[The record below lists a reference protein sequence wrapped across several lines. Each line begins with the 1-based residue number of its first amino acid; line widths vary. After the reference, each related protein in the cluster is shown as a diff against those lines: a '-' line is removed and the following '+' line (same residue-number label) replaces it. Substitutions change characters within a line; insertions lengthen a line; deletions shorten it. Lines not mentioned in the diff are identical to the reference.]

1 MIPLAPGA
9 LPLAGH
15 AHSIIRNPL
24 GFLRTLA
31 PYGDI
36 VRVRLGPITA
46 LVLCDPALVRQ
57 VLLNDRLFDKGGP
70 TYERAREFLGDSL
83 STCPHSQ
90 HRQQRRRLQPAFHA
104 TRLPQYTR
112 TMTDQIGV
120 VTRTWRDGQTIDVMA
135 ETKKITVRVLTR
147 SIFGTD
153 LSDREIE
160 QISRGIDDLT
170 AGMHARMFLPAPL
183 DRLPTPRNVRYHRA
197 NSTIRGIVQRLI
209 DEDRRRPVGASGPE
223 TLLSLLTADDWDDDG
238 PLSDADIL
246 DQATSFLLAGMETT
260 AEAMAWALCL
270 AVQHPE
276 VMARLRAET
285 AEVLAGAPAQWE
297 HLPELRLTTSIIN
310 ETLRMYPG
318 LWITT
323 RVATADTRL
332 GGHPIASGS
341 HLLISPYLLQHRPDI
356 YPDPDRFD
364 PDRWT
369 DPDPSRPLDAF
380 IPFMAGARKCMAA
393 DFAVT
398 EAVLTLAT
406 LTDAWE
412 FTAPPERPRAA
423 AAATLRPKDL
433 RMRVTRREQRP
444 SLRQPSG

>member
-24 GFLRTLA
+24 AFLRTLA
-31 PYGDI
+31 PHGD
-36 VRVRLGPITA
+36 VVKVRLGPVTV
-46 LVLCDPALVRQ
+46 LVLCDPVLVRQ
-57 VLLNDRLFDKGGP
+57 ALLNDRLFDKGGP

-83 STCPHSQ
+83 STCPHSS
-90 HRQQRRRLQPAFHA
+90 HRQQRRHLQPAFHA
-104 TRLPQYTR
+104 SKLPHYTR
-112 TMTDQIGV
+112 TMTDQIAV
-120 VTRTWRDGQTIDVMA
+120 VTRAWRDGQSIDVMA

-147 SIFGTD
+147 SLFGTD
-153 LSDREIE
+153 LSDQEIE
-160 QISRGIDDLT
+160 QISRGIDDIT

-183 DRLPTPRNVRYHRA
+183 DRLPTPRNVRYYRA
-197 NSTIRGIVQRLI
+197 NTTIRGIVQRLI
-209 DEDRRRPVGASGPE
+209 DEGRRAPTGGSGPE
-223 TLLSLLTADDWDDDG
+223 TLLDILTADNWADG

-246 DQATSFLLAGMETT
+246 NQAVSFLLAGMETT

-276 VMARLRAET
+276 VLARLRTET
-285 AEVLAGAPAQWE
+285 AEVLGGRPAQGE
-297 HLPELRLTTSIIN
+297 HLPDLKLTASIVN

-323 RVATADTRL
+323 RVATADTQL
-332 GGHPIASGS
+332 GNHLIASGT
-341 HLLISPYLLQHRPDI
+341 HLLISPYLLHHRSDI

-369 DPDPSRPLDAF
+369 SPGLSRPRDAF

-398 EAVLTLAT
+398 EVVLTLAT
-406 LTDAWE
+406 LVDSWE
-412 FTAPPERPRAA
+412 FTAPLQRPQAA

-433 RMRVTRREQRP
+433 HMRITRREH
-444 SLRQPSG
+444 

>member
-24 GFLRTLA
+24 AFLRTLA
-31 PYGDI
+31 PHGDV
-36 VRVRLGPITA
+36 VRVRLGPVTV
-46 LVLCDPALVRQ
+46 LVLCDPVLVRQ
-57 VLLNDRLFDKGGP
+57 ALLNDRLFDKGGP

-83 STCPHSQ
+83 STCPHSR
-90 HRQQRRRLQPAFHA
+90 HRQQRRHLQPAFHA
-104 TRLPQYTR
+104 SKLPQYTR

-120 VTRTWRDGQTIDVMA
+120 VTRAWRDGQRIDVMA

-147 SIFGTD
+147 SLFGTD

-160 QISRGIDDLT
+160 QISRGIDDIT

-183 DRLPTPRNVRYHRA
+183 DKLPTPRNIRYHRA
-197 NSTIRGIVQRLI
+197 NAAIRTIVQRLI
-209 DEDRRRPVGASGPE
+209 DEGRRTPTAASGPE
-223 TLLSLLTADDWDDDG
+223 TLLGILTADNWADG

-246 DQATSFLLAGMETT
+246 DQAVSFLLAGMETT

-276 VMARLRAET
+276 ILARLRAET
-285 AEVLAGAPAQWE
+285 AEVLAGRPAQWE
-297 HLPELRLTTSIIN
+297 HLPDLKLTASIVN

-323 RVATADTRL
+323 RVATADTQL
-332 GGHPIASGS
+332 GDHLIASGT
-341 HLLISPYLLQHRPDI
+341 HLLISPYLLHHRSDI

-369 DPDPSRPLDAF
+369 SPGPSRPRDAF

-398 EAVLTLAT
+398 EVVLALAT
-406 LTDAWE
+406 LVDSWE
-412 FTAPPERPRAA
+412 FAAPLRRPQAA
-423 AAATLRPKDL
+423 AAATLRPKGL
-433 RMRVTRREQRP
+433 RMRITRRE
-444 SLRQPSG
+444 G